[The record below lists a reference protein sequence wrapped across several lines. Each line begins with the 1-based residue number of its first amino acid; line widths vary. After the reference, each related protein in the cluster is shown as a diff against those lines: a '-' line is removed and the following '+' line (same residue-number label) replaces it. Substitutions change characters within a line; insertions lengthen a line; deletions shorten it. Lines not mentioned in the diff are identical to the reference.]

1 MQYKY
6 VFVFIGLAL
15 ATGVACYFWKQ
26 AYDKK
31 QVLANSVKTVTADAK
46 ANRAINFLSA

>member
-6 VFVFIGLAL
+6 VFVFISLAL
-15 ATGVACYFWKQ
+15 VTGVACYFWKQ

-31 QVLANSVKTVTADAK
+31 QVLSDSVKTVTAEAK
-46 ANRAINFLSA
+46 ANRTINFV

>member
-6 VFVFIGLAL
+6 VFIFIGLAL
-15 ATGVACYFWKQ
+15 VTGIACYFWKQ

-31 QVLANSVKTVTADAK
+31 QVLITSQKVVTAESK
-46 ANRAINFLSA
+46 TNRSISFTS